1 MISLGIESISTL
13 QTEALSSLEP
23 VQTAAELE
31 AWRIEFLS
39 RQGKLTTLLEGLKN
53 VPPSERPQ
61 IGRAAN
67 EAKKAILDAFEA
79 RKTQLEEKESSPTVE
94 DPTMPGRRFPH
105 GNAHVLTQTCDRIL
119 KIFRHLGF
127 AIADG
132 PEIETTY
139 HCFDAL
145 NSPPDHPGR
154 DERDTF
160 YIDAPADPKFG
171 RLLLRTQTSTV
182 QIRYMEKNPHPPIQI
197 VAPGR
202 CYRRDEIDATHGVF
216 FHQIEGLVVNSTTSL
231 ADMVGTMQYFFKEL
245 LGPDTEV
252 RFRTHFFPFTEPSFE
267 VDFSQPGL
275 TIRGKKWLEIAGCG
289 MVDPAVL
296 TQVGIDPEKY
306 NGWAFGM
313 GIERIAMILH
323 DIPDLRFFYQND
335 IRFLNQF
342 S

>member
-1 MISLGIESISTL
+1 MLSDLEQL
-13 QTEALSSLEP
+13 QKEALATLEHA
-23 VQTAAELE
+23 QDAHQLE

-39 RQGKLTTLLEGLKN
+39 RHGKLTILLEGLKD
-53 VPPSERPQ
+53 VLPPERPRV
-61 IGRAAN
+61 GRTAN
-67 EAKKAILDAFEA
+67 EVKKSILDAFEA
-79 RKTQLEEKESSPTVE
+79 RKTKLEEKESTPSVT
-94 DPTMPGRRFPH
+94 DPTMPGRRFAR
-105 GNAHVLTQTCDRIL
+105 GGAHLLTQTLDRIVD
-119 KIFRHLGF
+119 IFRHLGF
-127 AIADG
+127 ALADG
-132 PEIETTY
+132 PEMETVY

-160 YIDAPADPKFG
+160 YLDAPPDPRYG
-171 RLLLRTQTSTV
+171 RMLLRTQTSTV
-182 QIRYMEKNPHPPIQI
+182 QIRYMETHPAPPIQ
-197 VAPGR
+197 VVVPGR

-216 FHQIEGLVVNSTTSL
+216 FHQIEGLVVNSKTSL
-231 ADMVGTMQYFFKEL
+231 ADMVGTMQRFFREL
-245 LGPDTEV
+245 LGPGTEV

-323 DIPDLRFFYQND
+323 DIPDLRLFYQND
-335 IRFLNQF
+335 LRFLSQF
-342 S
+342 A